1 PSFKCFNLLDPPPFI
16 KAGVC
21 PWLVGTPI
29 SNSISICNFD
39 NDCKDAMKCC
49 PTLIGRYCLQP
60 DANASKTM
68 GNERK
73 YVSGRCPDGSLAVR
87 TCTTDANCGN
97 AQTCFR
103 GVCCPKSG
111 NDGNPPAPSVPGNCP
126 TMVLPSPSFVVQ
138 NNNLCENDGNCSSGR
153 KCCPTLLGKRCLLPS

>member
-1 PSFKCFNLLDPPPFI
+1 TPAPFV

-29 SNSISICNFD
+29 SNSISICNVD

-60 DANASKTM
+60 DANA
-68 GNERK
+68 RK
-73 YVSGRCPDGSLAVR
+73 CPDGSLAVR
-87 TCTTDANCGN
+87 TCTTDSNC
-97 AQTCFR
+97 ADSQTCYR
-103 GVCCPKSG
+103 GICCPKSSG
-111 NDGNPPAPSVPGNCP
+111 GNPSLPTLPTLPGNCP
-126 TMVLPSPSFVVQ
+126 TLVLPSPTYAVK
-138 NNNLCENDGNCSSGR
+138 NDNLCENDANCSNGR